1 MSNKPS
7 RTDVAHCRAGM
18 AQLLT
23 KAVAM
28 TRKIERRLD
37 VAGGWPEATAQI
49 DVATDPTATLR
60 IIGALLLRK
69 ARIHTVAVLRANETS
84 NLHSLAVQM
93 RPVLECAGQVVFF
106 FHNAMIAPN
115 LLIAPER
122 AAELVGNRLN
132 ADHYQTLRAR
142 TKGKVSPEEL
152 REVEAQAQEAA
163 AAFFGAP
170 KPKQRRSRRLNQSDK
185 VATLEKGV
193 EWYRYLSEHFGHG
206 KVADWRGLSWRG
218 GVMTI
223 DRVEDGF
230 AFLSL
235 MHYLVN
241 QVAVMNAS
249 AALCPVA
256 GDTDDQWDR
265 WVEPTLAHLR
275 DVRQLSKALRDAAIG
290 GTKGEADGS
299 ARTD

>member
-1 MSNKPS
+1 MKPL
-7 RTDVAHCRAGM
+7 AF
-18 AQLLT
+18 
-23 KAVAM
+23 
-28 TRKIERRLD
+28 RRSLQE
-37 VAGGWPEATAQI
+37 VPKGPEPPK
-49 DVATDPTATLR
+49 DR
-60 IIGALLLRK
+60 RRK
-69 ARIHTVAVLRANETS
+69 AAVWAAAKVGFSRLS
-84 NLHSLAVQM
+84 
-93 RPVLECAGQVVFF
+93 VFVSPEP
-106 FHNAMIAPN
+106 IAF
-115 LLIAPER
+115 R
-122 AAELVGNRLN
+122 RW
-132 ADHYQTLRAR
+132 TF
-142 TKGKVSPEEL
+142 SPEEL

-230 AFLSL
+230 AFLGL

-275 DVRQLSKALRDAAIG
+275 DVRQSSKALRDAAIG